1 MAALSRHS
9 ETSAMKWQSNG
20 ELAGSD
26 LHLLLSRLHKA
37 ETDDRASELARWLE
51 RHSQTL

>member
-1 MAALSRHS
+1 
-9 ETSAMKWQSNG
+9 
-20 ELAGSD
+20 
-26 LHLLLSRLHKA
+26 LHKA